1 MNLLLFHPTEET
13 SNNHWVLPIKDRR
26 VNHLKHIL
34 KLSLNESVEAG
45 VLNGKMGQATFLKAC
60 EEHWHFRFLPTT
72 PPPPA
77 LPVTLVLALPRPK
90 MLRRV
95 LLDAIT
101 LGIKHIVLLN
111 SYKVEKSYWQTPRL
125 NQAQLNELIYIALEQ
140 AKDTQAPKIETKKY
154 FKPFIEDELA
164 AIRANKTAY
173 LLHPGNNPYLPN
185 ALPEDTIIAIG
196 PEGGWTEYE
205 TQQFILQ
212 GFTPYALGQR
222 ILRVETA
229 LPTIIGRIALL
240 P

>member
-1 MNLLLFHPTEET
+1 MNLLLFHPAEKTRD
-13 SNNHWVLPIKDRR
+13 NHWILPIKDRR
-26 VNHLKHIL
+26 VNHLKNVL
-34 KLSLNESVEAG
+34 KLTPNESVEAG
-45 VLNGKMGQATFLKAC
+45 VLNGNMGQATFLKIH
-60 EEHWHFRFLPTT
+60 EEHWHFNFEPTT
-72 PPPPA
+72 PPPPT
-77 LPVTLVLALPRPK
+77 LPVTLILALPRPK

-125 NQAQLNELIYIALEQ
+125 NQPQLNELIYLALEQ
-140 AKDTQAPKIETKKY
+140 AKDTQTPKIETKKY
-154 FKPFIEDELA
+154 FKPFIEDDLA
-164 AIRANKTAY
+164 AIKANKTAY
-173 LLHPGNNPYLPN
+173 LLHPGDYPYLPN
-185 ALPEDTIIAIG
+185 AQQEDVIIAIG

-205 TQQFILQ
+205 AQQFTQQ

-229 LPTIIGRIALL
+229 LPTIIGRVTFL

>member
-1 MNLLLFHPTEET
+1 MNLLLFHPSEQTH
-13 SNNHWVLPIKDRR
+13 NNHWALPTNDRR
-26 VNHLKHIL
+26 VNHLKKIL
-34 KLSLNESVEAG
+34 KLTPTESVEAG
-45 VLNGKMGQATFLKAC
+45 VLHGNMGQATFLYTC
-60 EEHWHFRFLPTT
+60 GEHWHFSFEPTI

-125 NQAQLNELIYIALEQ
+125 NQPQLNELIHLALEQ
-140 AKDTQAPKIETKKY
+140 AKDTQAPKIDIQKY

-164 AIRANKTAY
+164 RLKTNKAAY
-173 LLHPGNNPYLPN
+173 LLHPGDYPYLPS
-185 ALPEDTIIAIG
+185 PQQKETIVAIG

-205 TQQFILQ
+205 TQQFIQ
-212 GFTPYALGQR
+212 RGFTPYALGQR

-229 LPTIIGRIALL
+229 LPTIIGRVALL